1 MAGTGEGWH
10 GGWGFLIA
18 EDGQPQPFG
27 SNSEIVLIFSFG
39 MARPTRWQGSNILK
53 TQKQV
58 EKAIFSFLNSS
69 YTWTLATIW
78 GFCQSPEGLWWFLK
92 NNINP

>member
-27 SNSEIVLIFSFG
+27 SNSEIVLIFSFWNG
-39 MARPTRWQGSNILK
+39 APRKMAGIKYIENTK
-53 TQKQV
+53 T
-58 EKAIFSFLNSS
+58 N
-69 YTWTLATIW
+69 
-78 GFCQSPEGLWWFLK
+78 
-92 NNINP
+92 

>member
-27 SNSEIVLIFSFG
+27 SNSEIVLI
-39 MARPTRWQGSNILK
+39 
-53 TQKQV
+53 
-58 EKAIFSFLNSS
+58 
-69 YTWTLATIW
+69 
-78 GFCQSPEGLWWFLK
+78 SPLEWRAPQDGRDQ
-92 NNINP
+92 IY